1 MTWLV
6 LGAKGQLGSELIY
19 LLRSLN
25 IEAIGTD
32 RSEID
37 LPN

>member
-19 LLRSLN
+19 LLRSLK

-37 LPN
+37 F